1 MVQQISEIIIDD
13 KSHPLSTF
21 SESVKNLVELRHR
34 WQVELEK
41 EKEAALKTEA
51 AIRQIDQEL
60 ASIVKKELM
69 GL

>member
-1 MVQQISEIIIDD
+1 MVQKFSEIIIDD
-13 KSHPLSTF
+13 SSYPISTF
-21 SESVKNLVELRHR
+21 SDNVKNLVELRHK

-51 AIRQIDQEL
+51 AIRQIDLEL
-60 ASIVKKELM
+60 AEVVKKELM